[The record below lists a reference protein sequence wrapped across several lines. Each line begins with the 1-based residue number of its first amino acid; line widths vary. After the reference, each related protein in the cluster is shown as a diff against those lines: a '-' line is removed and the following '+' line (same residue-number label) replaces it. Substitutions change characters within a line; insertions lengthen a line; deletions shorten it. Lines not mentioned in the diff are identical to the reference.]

1 LKIEVYA
8 SKAGK
13 AKMRMC
19 KDGFCDPADV
29 QSLEL
34 AAGINEVVYPR
45 QKIIS
50 GSYAKFNIDLNPSGG
65 DTIPDNNHAQE
76 SVIARA
82 KPHVLYLEGD
92 QSYAGY
98 LREALT
104 SQDIDVEVRGPNEV
118 PTSMAEMQA
127 FDMLI
132 MSDIDATFVDATQME
147 LIESFVRT
155 TGGGFI
161 MTGGDRSFGLGGY
174 YRTPIEKIL
183 PVNFDTN
190 KEKETPQIAI
200 ALVIDKSGS
209 MQEGRRLE
217 IAKEAA
223 KAVVEMLNPA
233 DKISVIGFDSNAVS
247 VVKIQAARNRI
258 KIMSD
263 IASLTPGG
271 GTNIFPALDKA
282 YEELSSTRAVVK
294 HVILLSDGIGSAE
307 GLEALASAMFSDRI
321 TVTTVS
327 IGDDASRGLMQQV
340 ARAGGGRSYFTRD
353 PSNVPKIFTKETNIA
368 TQSSVMEGAYQAVP
382 TAKGVA
388 SQALKGIDW
397 SVAPPLFGYV
407 ATKPKSGAEI
417 LLTIDSTGD
426 PLLARMSV
434 GLGKTGVFTSDVKSR
449 WSPEWIRWGGYSTFW
464 AQVVR
469 DMMRRKVQERF
480 ELHTEAR
487 GESFRAVVDA
497 VDDAETFVNGISS
510 ELVLFDPERPSVK
523 RKFPLYQVAA
533 GRYEGDFTLPGFGSY
548 VIEAHHKKEGQS
560 LGQSRATVSQS
571 YPREH
576 LSFEQNTLLLAKAA
590 VLTGGIAE
598 AAPAALFD
606 PKDQSVQRYDPLWPY
621 FVLAALVLFILDV
634 FFRRVRF
641 GRV

>member
-1 LKIEVYA
+1 
-8 SKAGK
+8 
-13 AKMRMC
+13 
-19 KDGFCDPADV
+19 
-29 QSLEL
+29 
-34 AAGINEVVYPR
+34 
-45 QKIIS
+45 
-50 GSYAKFNIDLNPSGG
+50 
-65 DTIPDNNHAQE
+65 
-76 SVIARA
+76 
-82 KPHVLYLEGD
+82 
-92 QSYAGY
+92 
-98 LREALT
+98 
-104 SQDIDVEVRGPNEV
+104 
-118 PTSMAEMQA
+118 
-127 FDMLI
+127 
-132 MSDIDATFVDATQME
+132 
-147 LIESFVRT
+147 
-155 TGGGFI
+155 
-161 MTGGDRSFGLGGY
+161 
-174 YRTPIEKIL
+174 
-183 PVNFDTN
+183 
-190 KEKETPQIAI
+190 
-200 ALVIDKSGS
+200 
-209 MQEGRRLE
+209 
-217 IAKEAA
+217 
-223 KAVVEMLNPA
+223 
-233 DKISVIGFDSNAVS
+233 
-247 VVKIQAARNRI
+247 
-258 KIMSD
+258 
-263 IASLTPGG
+263 
-271 GTNIFPALDKA
+271 
-282 YEELSSTRAVVK
+282 
-294 HVILLSDGIGSAE
+294 
-307 GLEALASAMFSDRI
+307 
-321 TVTTVS
+321 
-327 IGDDASRGLMQQV
+327 
-340 ARAGGGRSYFTRD
+340 
-353 PSNVPKIFTKETNIA
+353 VPKIFTKETNIA

-388 SQALKGIDW
+388 SQVLKGIDW

-480 ELHTEAR
+480 ELHTEAQ
-487 GESFRAVVDA
+487 GESFKAVVDA
-497 VDDAETFVNGISS
+497 VDDAETFVNGITS
-510 ELVLFDPERPSVK
+510 ELVLFDPEKPSIK

-548 VIEAHHKKEGQS
+548 VIEAHHKKDGQS

-598 AAPAALFD
+598 AAPALLFD